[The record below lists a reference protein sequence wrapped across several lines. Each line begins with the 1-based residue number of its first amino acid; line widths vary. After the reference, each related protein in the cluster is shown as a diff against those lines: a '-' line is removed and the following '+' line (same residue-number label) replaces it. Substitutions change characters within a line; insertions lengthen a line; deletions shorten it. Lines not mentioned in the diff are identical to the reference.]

1 MIKNILEMLKLADH
15 IGHGEAIEIAKGKH
29 ELKETTRGIW
39 KQAIREFKVKRHGR
53 KKSN

>member
-15 IGHGEAIEIAKGKH
+15 VGHGEAIEIAKGKH
-29 ELKETTRGIW
+29 ELKDSVRDIW